1 VLNRFDDYLI
11 HQAPAPIDQVS
22 TSDRNFYDRYWF
34 NGYSREADL
43 YFGVA
48 LGLYPNRRVMDASF
62 SVVRGGVQVSVHASR
77 LAPRERS
84 ETRVEPISV
93 EVIEPLSAMRVRVEP
108 NQHGIEAD
116 LLFRPRTR
124 VLEEP
129 RLTRRLMGHLFMDS
143 TRFAQC
149 GNWEGSL
156 AVAGESLAID
166 PSRILGTR
174 DRSWGIR
181 PVGERELGAPGPL
194 PQFFFLWSPLQFDDL
209 CTHFQVNE
217 DETGRAW
224 HSNGAIVPLLKAE
237 AGSGGEAGEPAEVM
251 ASVSHEIRWEK
262 GTRRSAG
269 ARLTLTPRRGEPHVI
284 TLEPVLRFQM
294 RGLGYLD
301 PEWGH
306 GVWKGEHAVGGDSW
320 VLDEVDP
327 MDPRYVHVQQLCR
340 ARFGEREGLGIL
352 EKLVIGPHEPSGF
365 GALLDPAT

>member
-1 VLNRFDDYLI
+1 VLDRFDDYLI
-11 HQAPAPIDQVS
+11 HQ
-22 TSDRNFYDRYWF
+22 
-34 NGYSREADL
+34 
-43 YFGVA
+43 VA
-48 LGLYPNRRVMDASF
+48 LGLYANRRVMDASF

-77 LAPRERS
+77 LAPRERT

-108 NQHGIEAD
+108 NPHGIEAD
-116 LLFRPRTR
+116 LVFRPRTR

-129 RLTRRLMGHLFMDS
+129 RLTRYLMGRLSMDS
-143 TRFAQC
+143 TRFMQF
-149 GNWEGSL
+149 GSWEGSL

-166 PSRILGTR
+166 SSRILGTR
-174 DRSWGIR
+174 DRSWGVR
-181 PVGERELGAPGPL
+181 PVGEREQGAPGPL
-194 PQFFFLWSPLQFDDL
+194 PQFFFLWSPVQFDEL

-217 DETGRAW
+217 DETGRVW

-237 AGSGGEAGEPAEVM
+237 AGSGGEEGEAAEAAEVM
-251 ASVSHEIRWEK
+251 ASVGHEIRWEK

-269 ARLTLTPRRGEPHVI
+269 ARLTLTPRRGGPHVI

-306 GVWKGEHAVGGDSW
+306 GVWRGEHVVGGSSW

-327 MDPRYVHVQQLCR
+327 MDPRHVHVQQLCR

-352 EKLVIGPHEPSGF
+352 EQLAIGPHEPSGF
-365 GALLDPAT
+365 EGLLDPAT